1 MFERKDISNS
11 DLIKLRRAGFGDVA
25 DKIFAAQSRYNDM
38 LNSFTNTE
46 VKYKCICDN
55 LRRCEEE
62 LAAEKTKRFARFNEE
77 ECWLF
82 QDDGEDHLE
91 SLVCPVVI
99 SPYKL
104 QELLMIRDGKSDE

>member
-1 MFERKDISNS
+1 MFKRNDISYS
-11 DLIKLRRAGFGDVA
+11 DLVKLRRAGFDEVA
-25 DKIFAAQSRYNDM
+25 DKIFAAQGRYNDM
-38 LNSFTNTE
+38 VDRFAHTE
-46 VKYKCICDN
+46 IKYKCICDT

-62 LAAEKTKRFARFNEE
+62 LAIEKTKRFARFNEE